1 MDRRRARYGCEVKG
15 VGSTPPHAVFS
26 GRGREYRSPTSPVGT
41 ASAHHRMGGAPL
53 VLSLL
58 AAISGCHRDP
68 PDPVPVPVQVRCVH
82 PERGDIDDTL
92 SLRGRLEPPPGGT
105 LLVASQVAG
114 RVVKLLAH
122 EGQRTAPG
130 DIVAIVDDMAAR
142 DALQQA
148 EAAVAQTKA
157 AMTNANA
164 LLDRTHALV
173 DRGIA
178 ARQELEDA
186 QAKAESARAGVA
198 ATTAAADL
206 AKRTLGRVQ
215 VRSSLAGIVTR
226 VLRGP
231 GAIVDGSAATPI
243 LELASSG
250 TLEFVGAATQIDL
263 ARVRPGQSAVGLL
276 IGTSDK
282 LVGVVHALPSAIDST
297 TGLGSVR
304 IALSKE
310 STSGPVGAY
319 GLIQI
324 LVQRRQGAR
333 LIPATA
339 LRGAMSDGPQ
349 VVICKDSTAQVRTL
363 QAGVYNQQKVE
374 VLGGIED
381 SEWVAVDHVLGLS
394 DATPIRQMP

>member
-1 MDRRRARYGCEVKG
+1 MDRCRARYGCQVKG
-15 VGSTPPHAVFS
+15 PI
-26 GRGREYRSPTSPVGT
+26 
-41 ASAHHRMGGAPL
+41 L
-53 VLSLL
+53 CLL
-58 AAISGCHRDP
+58 IVINGCHREP
-68 PDPVPVPVQVRCVH
+68 PDPVSPPVQVRCVH
-82 PERGDIDDTL
+82 PERGNIDDTL

-142 DALQQA
+142 DALEQA

-250 TLEFVGAATQIDL
+250 TLEFVGAATQMDL
-263 ARVRPGQSAVGLL
+263 ARVRPGQSAAGLL

-282 LVGVVHALPSAIDST
+282 LVGVVRALPSAIDSA

-319 GLIQI
+319 GLMQI
-324 LVQRRQGAR
+324 LVQRHQGAR

-339 LRGAMSDGPQ
+339 LRGAMSDGLE
-349 VVICKDSTAQVRTL
+349 VVICKESTAQVRTL
-363 QAGVYNQQKVE
+363 QAGVYNEQKVE
-374 VLGGIED
+374 VLSGIED
-381 SEWVAVDHVLGLS
+381 SEWVAVDHVLGLRN
-394 DATPIRQMP
+394 DTPIRQMP

>member
-1 MDRRRARYGCEVKG
+1 MKRL
-15 VGSTPPHAVFS
+15 
-26 GRGREYRSPTSPVGT
+26 
-41 ASAHHRMGGAPL
+41 L
-53 VLSLL
+53 VCLF
-58 AAISGCHRDP
+58 AAISACHRDP
-68 PDPVPVPVQVRCVH
+68 PDPVPAPVQVHCVR
-82 PERGDIDDTL
+82 PERGDIDETL

-114 RVVKLLAH
+114 RVVQLLAH

-130 DIVAIVDDMAAR
+130 DVVAIVDDMAAR
-142 DALQQA
+142 DAFRQA

-157 AMTNANA
+157 VVTNANS
-164 LLDRTHALV
+164 LLDRTRALV

-243 LELASSG
+243 LELASSSA
-250 TLEFVGAATQIDL
+250 LEFVAAATQTDL
-263 ARVRPGQSAVGLL
+263 ARVRPGQIAAGLL
-276 IGTSDK
+276 IGTAEG
-282 LVGVVHALPSAIDST
+282 LVGTVRALPSAIDSS
-297 TGLGSVR
+297 TGLGTVR

-310 STSGPVGAY
+310 SGSGPVGAY
-319 GLIQI
+319 GQVLVVIQHHERA
-324 LVQRRQGAR
+324 L
-333 LIPATA
+333 LIPGNT
-339 LRGAMSDGPQ
+339 LRGAIVDGPE
-349 VVICKDSTAQVRTL
+349 VVICKDGTAHIRTMKV
-363 QAGVYNQQKVE
+363 GVYNEQKVE
-374 VLGGIED
+374 VLSGIDD
-381 SEWVAVDHVLGLS
+381 SEFVAIDHVLGLR
-394 DATPIRQMP
+394 DDTPIRQLP